1 MLKYFIIPLAENAVS
16 FCHYENTGRGSR
28 FIDSDLLSKAVIW
41 AMKENLNV
49 QFLYPD
55 SIVPDNLEKII
66 ESVDHIKI
74 VPASAQSE
82 DLLRNADVI
91 VVNGFKE
98 RDYDI
103 SKTYVLRVTLKEF
116 ISGKDSLNSLLKKV
130 DRLNV
135 VFTDIQTQSRENI
148 NAYGAFLDKL
158 VYDVASEYEKG
169 HEVQLNVLTD
179 RIMLTGMNN
188 CNAGNDSVA
197 MDLDGRFYP
206 CPAFIDGEAID
217 CGAIDTGLKI
227 ANQQLFNIKNAP
239 VCRQCD
245 AWHCKRC
252 VWLNGKL
259 TREYNTPGWQQCV
272 MAHYE
277 RNASRKLL
285 ESLRKQQPDFMPET
299 EISKIDYLDPFTKIE
314 Y

>member
-1 MLKYFIIPLAENAVS
+1 MLKYFIIPLAENAMS
-16 FCHYENTGRGSR
+16 FCHYENTGRGSG
-28 FIDSDLLSKAVIW
+28 FIDPDLLSKAIMW

-55 SIVPDNLEKII
+55 SIVPHNLEQII

-74 VPASAQSE
+74 VPASTQSN

-91 VVNGFKE
+91 VLDGFSE
-98 RDYDI
+98 CDFDI
-103 SKTYVLRVTLKEF
+103 SKTYVLRVTLEEF
-116 ISGKDSLNSLLKKV
+116 ISKKDRLKLLLKKV
-130 DRLNV
+130 ARLNV
-135 VFTDIQTQSRENI
+135 VFTDIQIQSRKNI
-148 NAYGAFLDKL
+148 DTYGAFLEKL
-158 VYDVASEYEKG
+158 VYDVVSEYDKG

-179 RIMLTGMNN
+179 RIMLAGMNN

-197 MDLDGRFYP
+197 MDLEGKFYP
-206 CPAFIDGEAID
+206 CPAFIKGDIN
-217 CGAIDTGLKI
+217 CGTIDTGLKI
-227 ANQQLFNIKNAP
+227 ANHQLFNIKNAP
-239 VCRQCD
+239 ICRQCD

-252 VWLNGKL
+252 VWLNYKL
-259 TREYNTPGWQQCV
+259 TKEYNTPGWQQCV

-285 ESLRKQQPDFMPET
+285 ECLRKQQPGYMQEV
-299 EISKIDYLDPFTKIE
+299 EIPKIEYLDPFTKIE